1 MGAGARHHSGQ
12 HNGSRLSGRQRGTAM
27 DKDTDNLLADE
38 LEFRVNH
45 EKRRIESTHPNIFV
59 RDRGRTSEPYVRYY
73 TLHWDGREIPV
84 KTEEEKRPVG
94 KNAVGQRIYEVERKV
109 LSIGSPDYATE
120 EAAPPFEFN
129 SKNEYI
135 CAVNLITKA
144 FSVYGDFAHP
154 RFNIFPEYSKIDTDL
169 SASIRATMYGD
180 LN

>member
-1 MGAGARHHSGQ
+1 MKSGELKAPIPISLFVIAVA
-12 HNGSRLSGRQRGTAM
+12 HLSLMCAT
-27 DKDTDNLLADE
+27 TPC
-38 LEFRVNH
+38 
-45 EKRRIESTHPNIFV
+45 T
-59 RDRGRTSEPYVRYY
+59 
-73 TLHWDGREIPV
+73 GREIPV